1 MAHGINYCLRCW
13 WYVQGKCVKP
23 EEGYCKVCK
32 REMKGEKQQDE
43 IEMCTICNERRVM
56 PGKDIC
62 LVCYK
67 EMTESEDASSDMN
80 DGEEQH
86 QVSEDSL
93 NEIDPVSSMDEIM
106 PEIND
111 DIPGSEFQQI
121 NEELSLEAM
130 GESEEEEEEDEE
142 DDDERE

>member
-1 MAHGINYCLRCW
+1 MRLIKCPRCELNYITE
-13 WYVQGKCVKP
+13 
-23 EEGYCKVCK
+23 EEGYCKICK
-32 REMKGEKQQDE
+32 QEMMGDISHDE
-43 IEMCTICNERRVM
+43 VELCTICNERRVM